1 MTSVHLCNSKSVA
14 LVFLTETWLHD
25 EITDSEVFIGSS
37 YRTIARTD
45 RSRGEHGG
53 LLFAHSS
60 NIPIRAIDITELILL
75 NCNQRY

>member
-1 MTSVHLCNSKSVA
+1 MLVNCQSICPMEKRMTLVHLCNSNSVA

-45 RSRGEHGG
+45 RNRAQHGG
-53 LLFAHSS
+53 LL
-60 NIPIRAIDITELILL
+60 L
-75 NCNQRY
+75 N